1 METVKKKFRS
11 HAFVTQGCVACGNC
25 LNACP
30 FGAITINHGIRAK
43 VDPDRCKGFRK
54 CVQACPASIIVM
66 EKREVV

>member
-1 METVKKKFRS
+1 M
-11 HAFVTQGCVACGNC
+11 TQGCVACGNC

-30 FGAITINHGIRAK
+30 FAAITINRGIRAK
-43 VDPDRCKGFRK
+43 VDPDRCKGCRK